1 MHCNHPIFSNLKK
14 VGERISFKKR
24 ISRDKVGKIYYL
36 KIMNSP
42 GMLLFA
48 PLTYKEGKTS
58 SVESF
63 IFSYDEK
70 KLWIGYTESG
80 AKIATLQVLDIDSK
94 TILVC

>member
-1 MHCNHPIFSNLKK
+1 
-14 VGERISFKKR
+14 
-24 ISRDKVGKIYYL
+24 
-36 KIMNSP
+36 
-42 GMLLFA
+42 MLLFA

-80 AKIATLQVLDIDSK
+80 SKIATLQVLDIDSK